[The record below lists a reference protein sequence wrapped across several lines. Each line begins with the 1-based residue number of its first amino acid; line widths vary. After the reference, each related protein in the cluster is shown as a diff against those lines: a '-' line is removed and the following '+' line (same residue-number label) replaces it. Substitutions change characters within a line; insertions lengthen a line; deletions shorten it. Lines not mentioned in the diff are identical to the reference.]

1 VLWAISTLP
10 LLLFLP
16 GLLRGAW
23 KSYAWMCF
31 ALMVYFQVFVTE
43 IFRKPND
50 LITIGLLA
58 SLLLLFCTAMVFV
71 WSRLTH
77 GDPLFTLSQVALND
91 TIMVFAFAPLVGLLL
106 GISAIIV
113 PRKARYA
120 ENGVCPLR

>member
-1 VLWAISTLP
+1 MSPQALLARRVALWSLAAMILLLSVNIFGITRLELQSRAVLWAISTLP

-71 WSRLTH
+71 RLR
-77 GDPLFTLSQVALND
+77 
-91 TIMVFAFAPLVGLLL
+91 
-106 GISAIIV
+106 
-113 PRKARYA
+113 RKELAGTGA
-120 ENGVCPLR
+120 